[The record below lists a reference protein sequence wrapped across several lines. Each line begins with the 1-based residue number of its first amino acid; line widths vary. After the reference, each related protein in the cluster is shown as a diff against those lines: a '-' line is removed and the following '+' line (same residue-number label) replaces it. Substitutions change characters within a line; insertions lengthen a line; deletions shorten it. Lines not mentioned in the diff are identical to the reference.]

1 MKREGWDEYPHDWPD
16 AQDLADV
23 EADRAAFWRRVG
35 LEVLSAA
42 RGTIADCPQTDEG
55 TTAP

>member
-1 MKREGWDEYPHDWPD
+1 MKRDGWDEYPNDWPD

-23 EADRAAFWRRVG
+23 EAFRAAFWRRA
-35 LEVLSAA
+35 EEALSAA

-55 TTAP
+55 ATAP